1 MQAYIIV
8 VEGGVAVLG
17 SVSPSEV
24 IWEDKGATVTVLNG
38 GQGKRLT
45 LPCSSLTGQGS
56 EFYTTSDEV
65 TEGDPSA
72 CAEAFYDDVH
82 GLRAQIVTCT

>member
-1 MQAYIIV
+1 MHAYIIV

-17 SVSPSEV
+17 SVSPPEV
-24 IWEDKGATVTVLNG
+24 IWEDKGATVTALNG
-38 GQGKRLT
+38 GHGMA

-56 EFYTTSDEV
+56 EFDTTSDEV
-65 TEGDPSA
+65 IEGDPSA
-72 CAEAFYDDVH
+72 CAEAFDDDVH

>member
-1 MQAYIIV
+1 M
-8 VEGGVAVLG
+8 EGGVAILG
-17 SVSPSEV
+17 GVSPSEV
-24 IWEDKGATVTVLNG
+24 IWEDKKVQRSPRRTEDM
-38 GQGKRLT
+38 GKRST
-45 LPCSSLTGQGS
+45 PPHPPPRSSLTGQGS

-65 TEGDPSA
+65 IEGDPST